1 MKIKQKSLFHFF
13 LLIAVVFL
21 MNAVP
26 VFAAEQAIPSINV
39 DVQLKKDGSAAIT
52 EVWDVRGVSDGTEY
66 YKALYNMKGMSVYS
80 LLVSDE
86 SGKQYKPL
94 ENWDTKRSRE

>member
-21 MNAVP
+21 INAVP
-26 VFAAEQAIPSINV
+26 VYAAEQAIPSINV
-39 DVQLKKDGSAAIT
+39 DVQLKKDGSAVIT

-66 YKALYNMKGMSVYS
+66 YKALYNMNGMSVHS
-80 LLVSDE
+80 LLVTDE
-86 SGKQYKPL
+86 
-94 ENWDTKRSRE
+94 